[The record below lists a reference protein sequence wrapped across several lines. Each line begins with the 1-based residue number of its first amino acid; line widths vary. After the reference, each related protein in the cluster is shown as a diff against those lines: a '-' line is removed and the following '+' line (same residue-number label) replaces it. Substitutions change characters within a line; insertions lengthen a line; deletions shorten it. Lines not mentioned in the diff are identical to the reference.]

1 MNRTGQVPFGKRD
14 RLIAELTEQ
23 IRSGRLARG
32 EQLPGENQIA
42 EKYQV
47 SRGTVRSALSELQ
60 RQELIAT
67 RSGVG
72 SFVTFD
78 GVTLDQTVG
87 WATAL
92 ADSGF
97 DISTELLGIE
107 LTTDAELTERFGL
120 DEFIAIRRLRRD
132 RAVGP
137 VSVETSLI
145 PAVGELR
152 ELPEKGLLEG
162 SITATLLSAGLVAGS
177 GDQRIGTHA
186 LSARMAALLERP
198 EGELFLQAV
207 RTSVTADGQLVEQVT
222 SLLDPHRFQ
231 FHLTFGRP

>member
-1 MNRTGQVPFGKRD
+1 MFSKRQQLVGDLAD
-14 RLIAELTEQ
+14 R
-23 IRSGRLARG
+23 IRSGRLTHG
-32 EQLPGENQIA
+32 ERLPGENQLA
-42 EKYQV
+42 LQYQV

-97 DISTELLGIE
+97 DIGTELLSIE
-107 LTTDAELTERFGL
+107 RTADVELTERFGL
-120 DEFIAIRRLRRD
+120 TEFVAIRRLRRD

-152 ELPEKGLLEG
+152 ELPERICSVSSAINRSRFPKG
-162 SITATLLSAGLVAGS
+162 TCPV
-177 GDQRIGTHA
+177 
-186 LSARMAALLERP
+186 
-198 EGELFLQAV
+198 LFIPV
-207 RTSVTADGQLVEQVT
+207 
-222 SLLDPHRFQ
+222 H
-231 FHLTFGRP
+231 

>member
-1 MNRTGQVPFGKRD
+1 M
-14 RLIAELTEQ
+14 IAELTEQ

-72 SFVTFD
+72 SFVAFD

-97 DISTELLGIE
+97 DVSTELLSIE
-107 LTTDAELTERFGL
+107 RTADAELTERFGL
-120 DEFIAIRRLRRD
+120 AEFVAIRRLRRD

-145 PAVGELR
+145 PAFGELS
-152 ELPEKGLLEG
+152 ELPERGLLDD
-162 SITATLLSAGLVAGS
+162 SITATLLSVGLIAGA
-177 GDQRIGTHA
+177 GDQRIGTHP
-186 LSARMAALLERP
+186 LSAEMAALLERT

-207 RTSVTADGQLVEQVT
+207 RTSVSAEGELVEQVT
-222 SLLDPHRFQ
+222 SLLDPDRFQ